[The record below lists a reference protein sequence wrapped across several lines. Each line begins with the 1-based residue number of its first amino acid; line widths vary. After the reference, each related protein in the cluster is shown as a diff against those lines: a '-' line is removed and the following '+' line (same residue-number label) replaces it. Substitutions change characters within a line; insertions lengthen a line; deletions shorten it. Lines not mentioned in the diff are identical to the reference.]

1 MIDLRQL
8 ERLDFDGKNVTVVG
22 LGIEGVDFVR
32 YLARRG
38 ANVTISDSKPRSKLA
53 DRLHDVEGLAVNLS
67 LGKNDDRTL
76 TRADA
81 VFLSQSV
88 PLDLP
93 AIDAARRSGVPMH
106 SMVNLFLELAP
117 GPVVAI
123 TGSSGKT
130 TTTALVAEMMRAD
143 ERDVFVGGNI
153 GVGLLEHIE
162 GLRPYTWSVLEVS
175 HTQLQL
181 VDRSAHIAAVL
192 NITPNHLD
200 RFSWDEY
207 KRLKGNAIRYQEPDD
222 IAVLGYDDPEAR
234 ALAHE
239 VKGRLIWFTTGPKA
253 PGDSVFVR
261 NGIVM
266 ADLGGVEEPL
276 FSLSAIQL
284 RGVHNHQNAT
294 AAAAIALAAGVSP
307 DAIACGVGSFRGVQ
321 HRLEYV
327 AEVGGVRFYNDSI
340 ATTPERTLAGLL
352 SYEEPVVLLL
362 GGRDKDLPMGE
373 MAREALR
380 RCRGIVL
387 FGEAAGLLEAALL
400 REKNPRHVPIVRVA
414 DLEAGVA
421 EARKLAQPGDVVL
434 LSPACTSYDAYDN
447 FERRG
452 EHFRALVRA
461 AAGKAQEAMPSRR

>member
-8 ERLDFDGKNVTVVG
+8 ERLDFAGKNVTVVG

-38 ANVTISDSKPRSKLA
+38 AHVTISDSKPRAKLA
-53 DRLHDVEGLAVNLS
+53 DRLHDVDGLDVSLS
-67 LGKNDDRTL
+67 LGKNDERTV

-81 VFLSQSV
+81 VFISQSV

-93 AIDAARRSGVPMH
+93 GLSAARSLGVPLH
-106 SMVNLFLELAP
+106 SMVGLFLELAP
-117 GPVVAI
+117 GPVVGI

-143 ERDVFVGGNI
+143 GRDVFVGGNI
-153 GVGLLEHIE
+153 GVGLLEHLVD
-162 GLRPYTWSVLEVS
+162 LRPYTWSVLEVS

-181 VDRSAHIAAVL
+181 VDRSPHIAAVL

-200 RFSWDEY
+200 RFSWDDY
-207 KRLKGNAIRYQEPDD
+207 KRLKANIIRHQEAAD
-222 IAVLGYDDPEAR
+222 IAILGYDDPESR
-234 ALAHE
+234 ALGNEAR
-239 VKGRLIWFTTGPKA
+239 GRLGWFTMGAAA

-261 NGIVM
+261 NGIAM
-266 ADLGGVEEPL
+266 ARWSGAEEPL
-276 FSLSAIQL
+276 FSLSSVLL
-284 RGVHNHQNAT
+284 RGRHNQENAL
-294 AAAAIALAAGVSP
+294 AAAAIALASGVSP
-307 DAIACGVGSFRGVQ
+307 DAIAAGAGSFRGVQ

-327 AEVGGVRFYNDSI
+327 AEIDGAKYYNDSI
-340 ATTPERTLAGLL
+340 ATTPERTLAGLR
-352 SYEEPVVLLL
+352 SFEQPIVLLL
-362 GGRDKDLPMGE
+362 GGRDKNLPLSE
-373 MAREALR
+373 MAREALG

-387 FGEAAGLLEAALL
+387 FGEAAELLEEALR
-400 REKNPRHVPIVRVA
+400 REKNPGNVPIVRDG
-414 DLEAGVA
+414 DLEQAVSTA
-421 EARKLAQPGDVVL
+421 HELAQPGDVVL

-461 AAGKAQEAMPSRR
+461 GAEGGKSSPR